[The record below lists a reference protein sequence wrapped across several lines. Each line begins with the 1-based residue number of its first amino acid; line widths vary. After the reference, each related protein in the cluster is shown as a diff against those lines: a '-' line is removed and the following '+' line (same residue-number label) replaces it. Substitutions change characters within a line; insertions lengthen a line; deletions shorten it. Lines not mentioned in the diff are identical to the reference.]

1 MTEATDF
8 AYAGARM
15 QARYG
20 VRPGAAGWNH
30 LGRISDFAH
39 LLQAVRGTAMA
50 PWVAELT
57 ASAGVHQIERGLR
70 ERFRQE
76 VDEVARWLPRSWRR
90 PAAWLRWLP
99 DLAAIAH
106 VRQQRRAW
114 PWMAEDTVARAL
126 VGGHGQEPTPLTAM
140 ERIGTGAGDGQT
152 VIAGWIEAWR
162 ECRPD
167 DDGRRFAGLGEADA
181 LVRSL
186 IDRQTLWEERRV
198 GFESRLRRLFRSHV
212 REPAGALA
220 YLALLYIQFTR
231 LRGLLLQRRL
241 FPSAAGPR

>member
-30 LGRISDFAH
+30 LARISDFAH

-57 ASAGVHQIERGLR
+57 ANTGAHQIERALR
-70 ERFRQE
+70 GRFREE

-90 PAAWLRWLP
+90 AAAWLRWLP
-99 DLAAIAH
+99 DLPTLAH
-106 VRQQRRAW
+106 VRHQRRAW
-114 PWMAEDTVARAL
+114 PWLEDDAVRRAL
-126 VGGHGQEPTPLTAM
+126 VGDHGSESGRRVGL
-140 ERIGTGAGDGQT
+140 ERIGVGSDDGQT
-152 VIAGWIEAWR
+152 VIAGWLEAWR
-162 ECRPD
+162 ACRPG
-167 DDGRRFAGLGEADA
+167 DDGRRLAGLGETDA

-186 IDRQTLWEERRV
+186 IDRQTPWEERRV
-198 GFESRLRRLFRSHV
+198 EVEPRLRRLFRRHV
-212 REPAGALA
+212 REPAGAFA
-220 YLALLYIQFTR
+220 YLALVYIQFTR
-231 LRGLLLQRRL
+231 LRGLLLQLRL
-241 FPSAAGPR
+241 FQATAGAG